1 MHRHLSAE
9 FPSEAIWFWFEFPDK
24 KKNKM
29 HCVEQE
35 CCTWVKKEPP
45 EPSMIGHQL
54 LMWSCRGCLCLSVH
68 HSGTCG
74 FSYGMFYCS
83 TMFLPWSSAHC
94 IKTTLSPDAHTGR
107 VCLIVHTC
115 TRRVMMTS
123 AKQWAHVDKGTL
135 FPFDYNTL
143 ILHCPTLTHS

>member
-1 MHRHLSAE
+1 MVSVVVSCLDMFTSNQIKVLPLK
-9 FPSEAIWFWFEFPDK
+9 FPLIKCICVFQQNSCLGQSGPDLTFQIRVK
-24 KKNKM
+24 RIVLKES
-29 HCVEQE
+29 VALES
-35 CCTWVKKEPP
+35 KKEPP
-45 EPSMIGHQL
+45 EPSMIGHKL

-74 FSYGMFYCS
+74 FSYRMFYCS

-107 VCLIVHTC
+107 VRLIVHTC

-123 AKQWAHVDKGTL
+123 ARQ
-135 FPFDYNTL
+135 
-143 ILHCPTLTHS
+143 